1 MADSAPP
8 LRPQTFTDAR
18 LAAAVVDRFTF
29 NAHLLQTGSDSYRLK
44 TARAKPTTKGDKSDR

>member
-1 MADSAPP
+1 